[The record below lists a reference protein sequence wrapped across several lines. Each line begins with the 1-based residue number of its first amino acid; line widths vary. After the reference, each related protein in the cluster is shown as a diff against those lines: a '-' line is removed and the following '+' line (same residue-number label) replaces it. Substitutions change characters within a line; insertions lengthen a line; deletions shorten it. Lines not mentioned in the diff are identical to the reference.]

1 MYWHHNFLYQSV
13 NKLNQSEPLKPMF
26 TDLTAKVSSK
36 DAASSSMNS
45 EIQQLRSRFE
55 GRISLCFTDMSRP
68 VLCSVMT
75 NMFIILSRWNQ
86 SEMKPVFFFQILRSC
101 SELSLNTVHKPTSY
115 IPHSWCYQGF
125 HTCPI
130 STLAEV
136 LFRISITQSLWKF
149 RITSLSPTF
158 PNRKPF

>member
-86 SEMKPVFFFQILRSC
+86 SEMKLVFFFQILRSC
-101 SELSLNTVHKPTSY
+101 SELLQSHVAKHRAQTYFLHSTFLMLSGFPHMSNFYACWSPISY
-115 IPHSWCYQGF
+115 IN
-125 HTCPI
+125 HTIPLKI
-130 STLAEV
+130 QNY
-136 LFRISITQSLWKF
+136 IP
-149 RITSLSPTF
+149 LSHLP
-158 PNRKPF
+158 K